1 MYPSFII
8 KEDKILLNWKLPP
21 YAKDL
26 WLAIVES
33 GYVPTE
39 PDSDTLIQSADFS
52 FFLKRV
58 YNGDRWNAFKEIYI
72 NKSHPRLSVF
82 GPKEMEL
89 SDEQPMIEFK
99 MSDIYALMKEV
110 AEYFKWNTV
119 LTP

>member
-1 MYPSFII
+1 MSQSFVI

-26 WLAIVES
+26 WLAILES

-39 PDSDTLIQSADFS
+39 PESDTLIQQTDLS

-58 YNGDRWNAFKEIYI
+58 YNNDHWAAFKEIYI

-82 GPKEMEL
+82 GPKGLEL
-89 SDEQPMIEFK
+89 SEEEPMIEFK
-99 MSDIYALMKEV
+99 MSNIYALMKEV
-110 AEYFKWNTV
+110 AEYYKWNMV
-119 LTP
+119 LTA